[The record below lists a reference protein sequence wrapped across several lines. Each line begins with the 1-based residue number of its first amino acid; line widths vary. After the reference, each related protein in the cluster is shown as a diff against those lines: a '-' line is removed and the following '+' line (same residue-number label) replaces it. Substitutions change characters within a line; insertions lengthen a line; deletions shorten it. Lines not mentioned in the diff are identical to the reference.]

1 VLDTLLGGSSS
12 SRLFQEVRERRGLA
26 YSVFSYFSQF
36 VDTGEVAVYVGTRP
50 DRVHEALEVL
60 GAELRRLQEEP
71 IAADELERARENVK
85 GRTALSLE
93 STQARMHRL
102 GTSVLMGVPVLTPD
116 EIVARIDAVTA
127 ADVESLAR
135 ELFDPER
142 LSAAAVGEDEDAF
155 RAALEPVSPALAA
168 A

>member
-1 VLDTLLGGSSS
+1 M
-12 SRLFQEVRERRGLA
+12 
-26 YSVFSYFSQF
+26 
-36 VDTGEVAVYVGTRP
+36 P
-50 DRVHEALEVL
+50 DRALALELDRALAGEDAGDEARELAALLVAA
-60 GAELRRLQEEP
+60 AEPARFTV
-71 IAADELERARENVK
+71 ADDELERARENVK